1 MADEPGQF
9 DSDSDSGSDAE
20 SGGEFEAAKRRK
32 RTNAY
37 LAMWGRPVD
46 TTQVPVVLAA
56 DAQVVDVSVARGR
69 ALSLALVALRGQG
82 ITQAEAFA
90 FADAYAVWDHL
101 TLAEHD
107 FILEPEP
114 VGHDLIQFAWSFER
128 LWVIEWALGAIRYVG
143 FPDELV
149 DTAKALEACIVS
161 IATVDESSLT
171 MRSGKDLLDLA
182 DITRCCL
189 ALGDGPVMRG
199 VVIER
204 SRALADLG
212 IPC

>member
-1 MADEPGQF
+1 MADEPARQSAAEP
-9 DSDSDSGSDAE
+9 DEPDAV
-20 SGGEFEAAKRRK
+20 SSEAAKRRK

-37 LAMWGRPVD
+37 LAMWGRPAD
-46 TTQVPVVLAA
+46 TSVVPVVLTD
-56 DAQVVDVSVARGR
+56 DAQVVDVGIARGR

-90 FADAYAVWDHL
+90 FADAYGVWDHL

-107 FILEPEP
+107 FVLEPEP
-114 VGHDLIQFAWSFER
+114 AGHDLIQFAWSFER
-128 LWVIEWALGAIRYVG
+128 LWIIEWALGVVRYVG

-149 DTAKALEACIVS
+149 DTARALEACIVS
-161 IATVDESSLT
+161 VATVDSSELSL
-171 MRSGKDLLDLA
+171 RPKKDLLDLA
-182 DITRCCL
+182 DVTRCCV
-189 ALGDGPVMRG
+189 ALGDGPVNRG

-204 SRALADLG
+204 ARAFADLG